1 MQLNNFLQRMYGQQ
15 HLVRWE
21 MWQEGRA
28 HQGQWVAVVY
38 CRRVLLSVCM
48 NSDHS
53 TVIKNGLEYGR
64 GTAHTLQAAKEEAA
78 CRALEAL
85 MEALGEQ

>member
-1 MQLNNFLQRMYGQQ
+1 MQLNNFLQGVYGEQN
-15 HLVRWE
+15 LVRWE
-21 MWQEGRA
+21 TRQEGRA
-28 HQGQWVAVVY
+28 HQGQWVAVAY

-53 TVIKNGLEYGR
+53 TAKKNGLEYGR
-64 GTAHTLQAAKEEAA
+64 GTARTIRAAKEEAA

-85 MEALGEQ
+85 MGALGEQ